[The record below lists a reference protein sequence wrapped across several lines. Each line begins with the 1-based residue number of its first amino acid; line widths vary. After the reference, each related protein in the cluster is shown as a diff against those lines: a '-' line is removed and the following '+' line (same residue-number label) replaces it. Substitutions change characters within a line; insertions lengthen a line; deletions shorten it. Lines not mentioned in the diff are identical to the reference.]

1 MTVSTVPIAA
11 EVALDF
17 ASKFFTTAENN
28 LLCPPIKEDKNH
40 EDDD

>member
-1 MTVSTVPIAA
+1 MTALTVRIAV